1 MFKKFWLDT
10 ILGTLFVLFFLWGIS
25 QITAFN
31 IMEVFDPIGDVFAD
45 MESTDIV
52 FSQMKEPPTAEE
64 DIVLVN
70 IGELSRGEIGT
81 MVNII
86 NAYNPKV
93 IGIDTFFKFPKEDT
107 LGDLMLSDAFSQVK
121 NLVMVSKLAKLNA
134 NNTFDSLEL
143 SHPMFSWN
151 SKSAFANF
159 ITGASTQEDLKSCR
173 TFTPKEI
180 VNGEY
185 EYALSVQLAMEM
197 DSVKT
202 QKFLDRNNDIE
213 IINYK
218 GNVVDYGATKFGT
231 TYFALDVPDVMYQN
245 FTPDLIEG
253 KCVLFCFLGAY
264 LGDRSTAEDMY
275 FTPLNKKYVG
285 KAHADMFGGVVH
297 ANAISMILEENYID
311 KPSDFATNLIAILL
325 LYINIVVFTYIYK
338 VLPRWYDGLTKLMQL
353 TQALGLFVLVLVVF
367 DWYNY
372 KLDVNIALVFIL
384 ISGDALEVYFGVVK
398 NIFTKEGRKELT
410 QLNKL

>member
-10 ILGTLFVLFFLWGIS
+10 ILGTLFVLLFAWGVT
-25 QITAFN
+25 QITAFE

-52 FSQMKEPPTAEE
+52 FSQMKKAPTAEE
-64 DIVLVN
+64 NIVLVN
-70 IGELSRGEIGT
+70 IGTLSRGEIAT
-81 MVNII
+81 MVNIV

-93 IGIDTFFKFPKEDT
+93 IGVDTFFKNPKEDT
-107 LGDLMLSDAFSQVK
+107 LGDLMLAEAFAQVK
-121 NLVMVSKLAKLNA
+121 NLVLVSKLEKLNEE
-134 NNTFDSLEL
+134 NTFDSLGL

-151 SKSAFANF
+151 AHSAFANF
-159 ITGASTQEDLKSCR
+159 ITGASNQEDLKSCR

-185 EYALSVQLAMEM
+185 EYALSVRLAMAI
-197 DSVKT
+197 DSTKT
-202 QKFLDRNNDIE
+202 QRFLDRNNDIE
-213 IINYK
+213 VINYK

-231 TYFALDVPDVMYQN
+231 TYFALDIPDVMYGN

-253 KCVLFCFLGAY
+253 KCVMFCFLGEY
-264 LGDRSTAEDMY
+264 LGDRATSEDKY
-275 FTPLNKKYVG
+275 FTPLNVKYVG

-311 KPSDFATNLIAILL
+311 KMGEFTTYFLAFILL
-325 LYINIVVFTYIYK
+325 YLNIVVFTYIYK
-338 VLPRWYDGLTKLMQL
+338 RLPRWYDGLTKLLQVI
-353 TQALGLFVLVLVVF
+353 QALLLFVLVLLVF

-372 KLDVNIALVFIL
+372 HMEINIAIVLILV
-384 ISGDALEVYFGVVK
+384 SGDLLEIYFGVVK
-398 NIFTKEGRKELT
+398 NLFSKEGRKDLT
-410 QLNKL
+410 RLKKL